1 MVLDLRI
8 PQNQRYQQIVLDTS
22 VARFLAGELNTD
34 ATVKAIKTGWEEIG
48 EDLGA
53 SQQLQSYRQTIGAK

>member
-1 MVLDLRI
+1 
-8 PQNQRYQQIVLDTS
+8 
-22 VARFLAGELNTD
+22 
-34 ATVKAIKTGWEEIG
+34 VKAIKTGWEEIG